1 MYQPTSFREDDL
13 ETQLALVRANPL
25 GLLVS
30 HSSQGL
36 LADPLP
42 FLADVDRQQQVTL
55 RAHVARANPHWQ
67 ALQTVQECLVVFQG
81 AEGYIS
87 PSWYESKRQHGKVV
101 PTWNYAVVQMWGVPT
116 VTEDPLWLRQQLAG
130 VTGLNEN
137 QQPQPWSI
145 DDAPTNYIAS
155 QMKGIVG
162 IEMVVTRREG
172 KWKMSQNRSA
182 EDVSGV
188 IAGLRAGDSAQQQ
201 LADEIERRRG

>member
-25 GLLVS
+25 GLLIS

-36 LADPLP
+36 LADPVP
-42 FLADVDRQQQVTL
+42 FLADVDPQGQVTL

-67 ALQTVQECLVVFQG
+67 ALQGVQECLVVFQG
-81 AEGYIS
+81 AGGYIS

-101 PTWNYAVVQMWGVPT
+101 PTWNYAAVQLWGVPT

-130 VTGLNEN
+130 MTRLNEN
-137 QQPQPWSI
+137 QQPEPWSI
-145 DDAPTNYIAS
+145 DDAPANYIAS

-162 IEMVVTRREG
+162 IEIVVTRREG

-188 IAGLRAGDSAQQQ
+188 IAGLRAGDGAQQQ
-201 LADEIERRRG
+201 LADEVERRRG

>member
-25 GLLVS
+25 GLLIS

-116 VTEDPLWLRQQLAG
+116 VTEDPLWLCQQLAG
-130 VTGLNEN
+130 VTRLNEN

-145 DDAPTNYIAS
+145 EDAPANYIAS

-201 LADEIERRRG
+201 LADEVERRRG